1 MTYFDRLH
9 PWCIIRLLPNMQ
21 RTVVARFRYRG
32 QAEEYLRILQ
42 RMSPEADH
50 ILVFDLPDRP
60 FPCDCCHNIS
70 PKNQQQI

>member
-50 ILVFDLPDRP
+50 ILVFDPPDRP
-60 FPCDCCHNIS
+60 FPCDCCHNTS